1 MDKKI
6 INEELSKMK
15 YLLGYKRGVVISEQE
30 TPVEEASEVMGMSG
44 NVLSSAKEMAQ
55 QLGVDEKPEEV
66 IDTENP
72 TCVPTTGDSEKDGII
87 SRIWDWANDP
97 KNRGSL
103 KQTITSLKDAIFKA
117 KEMEEKGEINEQ
129 VGTAALITIG
139 GVALTP
145 SLLIAIGV
153 ILLFILIIVSIVGS
167 SKNKTS
173 CGRRKK
179 LVRKF
184 GMDGNFM

>member
-44 NVLSSAKEMAQ
+44 DVLSSAKEMAQ

-72 TCVPTTGDSEKDGII
+72 TCVPTTGDSE
-87 SRIWDWANDP
+87 
-97 KNRGSL
+97 
-103 KQTITSLKDAIFKA
+103 
-117 KEMEEKGEINEQ
+117 
-129 VGTAALITIG
+129 
-139 GVALTP
+139 
-145 SLLIAIGV
+145 
-153 ILLFILIIVSIVGS
+153 
-167 SKNKTS
+167 
-173 CGRRKK
+173 
-179 LVRKF
+179 
-184 GMDGNFM
+184 